1 MTPAELAT
9 LRMSAEVAGWALGI
23 LALVLGPWLAYACR
37 FQIRD
42 TLRRFW
48 RRRPAL
54 GGHHVTEIDIN
65 ELERRISQ
73 EQMIGRTIRE
83 PKELD

>member
-9 LRMSAEVAGWALGI
+9 LCMSAEVAGWALGI
-23 LALVLGPWLAYACR
+23 LALVLGPWLAYARR

-42 TLRRFW
+42 LLCRLRK
-48 RRRPAL
+48 RPAL

-65 ELERRISQ
+65 ELERRILQ